1 MPQTGILEVEI
12 FDVWGID
19 YMGSFPSSNGN
30 CYILVAVDYVSKWVE
45 AIASPTNDSKVVIKL
60 FKKIIFPRFGV
71 PHAIVSDGGTH
82 FHERQ
87 LDNLLKKY
95 GVYHRTGLSYHPQT
109 SGQVEVSNREIKA
122 ILEKACHLPVELEY
136 KAFWAIKE
144 LNMDSKAAGK
154 KRLLQLNEL
163 DEFRLSAY
171 DSAQIYKDKTKKWHD
186 KRILPREFEPGDKVL
201 LFNSRLKI
209 FPGKLK
215 SRWSGPFTVTKVNK
229 FGSVELVND
238 KGEEFKVNGQR
249 LKLYHEGATM
259 RDVEETLLTPL
270 PT

>member
-12 FDVWGID
+12 LNVWGID
-19 YMGSFPSSNGN
+19 YTGPFPSSNGN
-30 CYILVAVDYVSKWVE
+30 CYILVAVDYVSKWIE

-71 PHAIVSDGGTH
+71 PRAIISDGGTH

-95 GVYHRTGLSYHPQT
+95 GIYHRIGLSYHPQT

-122 ILEKACHLPVELEY
+122 ILEMNWSTKL
-136 KAFWAIKE
+136 FGR
-144 LNMDSKAAGK
+144 SKSLIWILAAGK
-154 KRLLQLNEL
+154 RRLLQLNEL

-171 DSAQIYKDKTKKWHD
+171 DSARIYKEKTEKWHD
-186 KRILPREFEPGDKVL
+186 KRILPREFAPGDKVL

-215 SRWSGPFTVTKVNK
+215 SRWSGPFIVTKVNK

-249 LKLYHEGATM
+249 LKLYHEGATI

>member
-1 MPQTGILEVEI
+1 
-12 FDVWGID
+12 
-19 YMGSFPSSNGN
+19 MGPFPSSNGN

-45 AIASPTNDSKVVIKL
+45 AITSPTNDSKVVIKL

-71 PHAIVSDGGTH
+71 PRAIISDGDTH
-82 FHERQ
+82 FHEKQ

-95 GVYHRTGLSYHPQT
+95 DVYHRTRLSYHPQT

-122 ILEKACHLPVELEY
+122 ILEKA
-136 KAFWAIKE
+136 IKE

-163 DEFRLSAY
+163 DEVRLSAY
-171 DSAQIYKDKTKKWHD
+171 DSVRIYKEKTKKWHD
-186 KRILPREFEPGDKVL
+186 KRILPREFAPGDKVL
-201 LFNSRLKI
+201 FFNSRLKI

-249 LKLYHEGATM
+249 LKVYHEDATI

>member
-1 MPQTGILEVEI
+1 
-12 FDVWGID
+12 
-19 YMGSFPSSNGN
+19 MGSFPSSNGN
-30 CYILVAVDYVSKWVE
+30 CYILVAVDYMSKWVE
-45 AIASPTNDSKVVIKL
+45 TIASPTNDSKVVIKL

-71 PHAIVSDGGTH
+71 PRAIISDGGTH
-82 FHERQ
+82 FHEKQ

-122 ILEKACHLPVELEY
+122 ILEMACHLPVELEY

-171 DSAQIYKDKTKKWHD
+171 DSARIYKEKTKKWHD
-186 KRILPREFEPGDKVL
+186 KRILPREFAPGDKVL

-215 SRWSGPFTVTKVNK
+215 SRCSGLFTVTKVNK
-229 FGSVELVND
+229 LGSVELVND
-238 KGEEFKVNGQR
+238 KGEDSR
-249 LKLYHEGATM
+249 
-259 RDVEETLLTPL
+259 
-270 PT
+270 